1 VNAGIVAGAVGLFA
15 ATNVDDLVLLSLYFG
30 RSAGKHGAG
39 QPRAGQPGAGQP
51 GAGQPGAGQ
60 QGAARRIVAGQ
71 YLGFT
76 ALLAVIA
83 GIAYGATFLPKSAIP
98 YLGVLPLA
106 LGARAGWQAW
116 TARRRGGGQ
125 PADEADEQ
133 YNPRTVQIAAVTFAN
148 GSDNIGAYTPVLTEA
163 GAGRIAIYAVVFL
176 ILVGVWCAAGRFFA
190 TRPTVAGFLGR
201 WGDILHPLVLI
212 ALGLYILIEGGAFG
226 L

>member
-1 VNAGIVAGAVGLFA
+1 MNVGIVAGAVGLFA

-39 QPRAGQPGAGQP
+39 KH
-51 GAGQPGAGQ
+51 GAGQ

-116 TARRRGGGQ
+116 SARRRGGGDQ
-125 PADEADEQ
+125 PADEAGEQ

-176 ILVGVWCAAGRFFA
+176 VLVGVWCAAGRFFA
-190 TRPTVAGFLGR
+190 TRPAVAGFLGR

-212 ALGLYILIEGGAFG
+212 GLGLYILVEGGAFG